1 MCIRDSYEDGHALE
15 AYFVELIDTAE
26 HRIEIVNPYLNLTP
40 DIAQAFDRALAR
52 GVKIDVVGRID
63 LKGDIGGRF
72 LTALNKLFV
81 EKYGDRINIREFKAP
96 DVVLHS
102 KIMMIDERLVAIS
115 SVNLNN
121 RSFFHDSENGMVV
134 LDPAFY
140 RRMKPVYDDYLAH
153 SRPVATN
160 VTIGWAYRLLFSDS
174 WVKEAF

>member
-1 MCIRDSYEDGHALE
+1 
-15 AYFVELIDTAE
+15 
-26 HRIEIVNPYLNLTP
+26 
-40 DIAQAFDRALAR
+40 
-52 GVKIDVVGRID
+52 

-102 KIMMIDERLVAIS
+102 KIMMIDQRLVTIS

-121 RSFFHDSENGMVV
+121 RSFVHDSENGMMV

-140 RRMKPVYDDYLAH
+140 RRMKSVYDDYLAH
-153 SRPVATN
+153 SQPVATN
-160 VTIGWAYRLLFSDS
+160 VTIGWAYRLLFSNG
-174 WVKEAF
+174 WVKQAF